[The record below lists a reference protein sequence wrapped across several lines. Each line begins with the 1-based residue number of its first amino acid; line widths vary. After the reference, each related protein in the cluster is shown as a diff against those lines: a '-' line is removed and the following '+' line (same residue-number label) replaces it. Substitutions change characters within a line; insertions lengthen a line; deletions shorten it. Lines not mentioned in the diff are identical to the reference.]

1 MSDESQSITVG
12 DVVKSI
18 YSGNEFVIEY
28 ISEDG
33 FCFVMKSKCSSSFNR
48 PQTRAYDIHDMRRS
62 FRKV

>member
-1 MSDESQSITVG
+1 MSEQSQSIAVG
-12 DVVKSI
+12 DVVKNI
-18 YSGNEFVIEY
+18 HTGNEFVIEY

-33 FCFVMKSKCSSSFNR
+33 FFFVMKYKYASSFNG